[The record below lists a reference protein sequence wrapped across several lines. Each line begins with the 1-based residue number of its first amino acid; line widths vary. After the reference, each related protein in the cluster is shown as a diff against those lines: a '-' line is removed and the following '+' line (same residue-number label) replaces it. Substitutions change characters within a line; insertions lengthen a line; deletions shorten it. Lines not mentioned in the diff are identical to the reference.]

1 MDCMK
6 SERANKEKETVIKYE
21 APEGYEKLYFDDLR
35 FFYASSRSDES
46 FRGSS
51 KEEPII
57 RKYGL
62 ESAFARCQELP
73 IFDSCD
79 REWGSYKKH
88 FLINKG
94 GKVQAVELTGGY
106 KIGTLYIYEDVRY
119 ADSRT
124 REIWKEIK
132 PSGTPGR
139 IMKAIYGIS
148 RKLLQK
154 STD

>member
-1 MDCMK
+1 MDRMK

-35 FFYASSRSDES
+35 FFYAASRRDES

-79 REWGSYKKH
+79 REWGSYEKL

-94 GKVQAVELTGGY
+94 GKVQAVKLTGGY

-124 REIWKEIK
+124 QEIWKEIK
-132 PSGTPGR
+132 PSGIPSR
-139 IMKAIYGIS
+139 IMKAIYEIS
-148 RKLLQK
+148 RELLQK

>member
-1 MDCMK
+1 MDRMK
-6 SERANKEKETVIKYE
+6 SELANKDKETVIKYE
-21 APEGYEKLYFDDLR
+21 APEVYEKLYFDDLR
-35 FFYASSRSDES
+35 FFYASSRRDES
-46 FRGSS
+46 FSGSS

-79 REWGSYKKH
+79 REWGSYEKL

-94 GKVQAVELTGGY
+94 GKVQAVKLTGGY

-124 REIWKEIK
+124 QEIWKEIK
-132 PSGTPGR
+132 PSGIPSR
-139 IMKAIYGIS
+139 IMKAIYEIS
-148 RKLLQK
+148 RELLQK

>member
-1 MDCMK
+1 MDRMK
-6 SERANKEKETVIKYE
+6 SERANKVKETVIKYE

-35 FFYASSRSDES
+35 FFYASSRRDES

-79 REWGSYKKH
+79 REWGSYEKL

-94 GKVQAVELTGGY
+94 GKVQAVKLTGGY

-124 REIWKEIK
+124 QEIWKEIK
-132 PSGTPGR
+132 PSGIPSR
-139 IMKAIYGIS
+139 IMKAIYEIS
-148 RKLLQK
+148 RELLQK

>member
-1 MDCMK
+1 MDRMK

-46 FRGSS
+46 FRGSI

-57 RKYGL
+57 QKYGL
-62 ESAFARCQELP
+62 ESAFVRCQELP

-79 REWGSYKKH
+79 REWGSYKKL

-124 REIWKEIK
+124 QEIWKEIK
-132 PSGTPGR
+132 PSGISGR
-139 IMKAIYGIS
+139 IMKAIYEIS

>member
-1 MDCMK
+1 MDRMK

-46 FRGSS
+46 FRGSI

-57 RKYGL
+57 QKYGL
-62 ESAFARCQELP
+62 ESAFVRCQELP

-79 REWGSYKKH
+79 REWGSYEKL
-88 FLINKG
+88 FLIRQA
-94 GKVQAVELTGGY
+94 GKIRAVELTGGY
-106 KIGTLYIYEDVRY
+106 KIGTLEIYEDVRY
-119 ADSRT
+119 ADSHT
-124 REIWKEIK
+124 QEIWKEIK
-132 PSGTPGR
+132 PAVNSGR
-139 IMKAIYGIS
+139 IMKAIYEIS
-148 RKLLQK
+148 RNFFRK

>member
-1 MDCMK
+1 MDRMK
-6 SERANKEKETVIKYE
+6 SERANKEKKTVIKYE
-21 APEGYEKLYFDDLR
+21 TPKGYEALYFDDLT
-35 FFYASSRSDES
+35 FFYASSRRDES

-62 ESAFARCQELP
+62 ESAFVRCQELP

-79 REWGSYKKH
+79 REWGSYKKL

-124 REIWKEIK
+124 QEIWKEIK
-132 PSGTPGR
+132 PSGISGR
-139 IMKAIYGIS
+139 IMKAIYEIS

>member
-1 MDCMK
+1 MDRMK

-35 FFYASSRSDES
+35 FFYASSRRDES

-73 IFDSCD
+73 IFWSM
-79 REWGSYKKH
+79 
-88 FLINKG
+88 
-94 GKVQAVELTGGY
+94 
-106 KIGTLYIYEDVRY
+106 KIPSATLMCLC
-119 ADSRT
+119 S
-124 REIWKEIK
+124 
-132 PSGTPGR
+132 
-139 IMKAIYGIS
+139 
-148 RKLLQK
+148 
-154 STD
+154 

>member
-6 SERANKEKETVIKYE
+6 SERANKEKKTVIKYE
-21 APEGYEKLYFDDLR
+21 TPKGYEALYFDDLT
-35 FFYASSRSDES
+35 FFYASSRRDES

-62 ESAFARCQELP
+62 ESAFVRCQELP

-79 REWGSYKKH
+79 REWGSYKKL

-124 REIWKEIK
+124 QEIWKEIK
-132 PSGTPGR
+132 PSGISGR
-139 IMKAIYGIS
+139 IMKAIYEIS

>member
-1 MDCMK
+1 MDRMK

-35 FFYASSRSDES
+35 FFYASSRRDES

-79 REWGSYKKH
+79 RECGSYQKLY
-88 FLINKG
+88 LINKG
-94 GKVQAVELTGGY
+94 GKVQAVKLTGGY

-124 REIWKEIK
+124 QEIWKEIK
-132 PSGTPGR
+132 PSGIPSR
-139 IMKAIYGIS
+139 IMKAIYEIS
-148 RKLLQK
+148 RELLQK